1 MRPIPTSWRYRTTA
15 LALCMAV
22 YFGSRT
28 GQVALATLGPDVV
41 AALDVSVGLFGV
53 AFTGLSAASAL
64 AQFPSGVLSDRYG
77 ERRVILAAVVLVGL
91 GTASL
96 ALAPNYAAFL
106 ALTVVLGVGSGLYYS
121 PSAAL
126 LDDLYDRI
134 GWAIGTY
141 RVSGQLAGAVVPV
154 AVGVVAVRYGW
165 RGTILAAGL
174 AMGPVLVALVAFM
187 RPTSPSDPGTSLR
200 SRASSGYLRGL
211 LTRPGLASA
220 LALAGLLQFV
230 EVAAF
235 TFLPT
240 VLRTHHGLPTAV
252 VGVLYALYF
261 GTVAALQPV
270 AGWLSDRHGRPVVT
284 AGTLLAGVVGF
295 GLLARPAPLA
305 MLVAGVVLAGASMTW
320 GAPLQARVVDLL
332 DESERGTGFGFVRTV
347 YLLVGS
353 LGGAG
358 VGAVATVA
366 GWAVGV
372 AVMAGLLAAGLV
384 GLVAVTTVGP
394 PD

>member
-1 MRPIPTSWRYRTTA
+1 MRPTPTSWRYRTTA

-41 AALDVSVGLFGV
+41 DALEVPVGLFGV

-77 ERRVILAAVVLVGL
+77 ERSVLLAAVVLVGL
-91 GTASL
+91 GTVLL
-96 ALAPNYAAFL
+96 ALAPNYAVFL
-106 ALTVVLGVGSGLYYS
+106 ALTVALGVGSGLYYS

-126 LDDLYDRI
+126 LDDLYDGI

-141 RVSGQLAGAVVPV
+141 RVSGQLAGAVAPV

-165 RGTILAAGL
+165 RGAILAAGL
-174 AMGPVLVALVAFM
+174 AMVPVLVGLVAFM
-187 RPTSPSDPGTSLR
+187 HPTPPTDPGTSLR
-200 SRASSGYLRGL
+200 GRASPGYLRRL

-252 VGVLYALYF
+252 AGGLYALYF
-261 GTVAALQPV
+261 GTVAVLQPV
-270 AGWLSDRHGRPVVT
+270 AGWLSDRHGRTAVT
-284 AGTLLAGVVGF
+284 GGTLLAGVVGF
-295 GLLARPAPLA
+295 GVLARPAPVA
-305 MLVAGVVLAGASMTW
+305 VLVAGVVLAGASMTW
-320 GAPLQARVVDLL
+320 GAPLQALFVDRLE
-332 DESERGTGFGFVRTV
+332 ESARGTGFGFVRTV
-347 YLLVGS
+347 YLLVGA
-353 LGGAG
+353 LGSTV
-358 VGAVATVA
+358 VGAVVTVA
-366 GWAVGV
+366 GWTVGV
-372 AVMAGLLAAGLV
+372 ASLAGLLGVGLV
-384 GLVAVTTVGP
+384 GLATVAFAGGR
-394 PD
+394 D